1 MRIQIWEIL
10 SNAQT
15 AKQKC
20 LKKQAFVGSA
30 ANPFWK
36 LTIPMLANLGDVEV
50 PYEVDY
56 MIPYEVYERYA
67 DKLLKLVEEKSIEE
81 LEKVVKFGKTIGAD
95 PMSYVLPNIAL
106 KIKRGQF
113 YKEEKELIG
122 VDEDAYTYESDW
134 VLFHIL
140 SCAKKETF
148 EKLMSHIPKVHFL
161 ICRSYPNRPFSISAS
176 IFA

>member
-1 MRIQIWEIL
+1 MGDFIECP
-10 SNAQT
+10 NCK
-15 AKQKC
+15 AKMP
-20 LKKQAFVGSA
+20 KKASFCGICGKS
-30 ANPFWK
+30 F
-36 LTIPMLANLGDVEV
+36 LETYHTMLANLGDVEV

-122 VDEDAYTYESDW
+122 VDEDAYTYESYW